1 MKTRLQDDLKVA
13 MKAQDRLALETI
25 RAIMSAFQYEEM
37 QRGVEVLPENVT
49 IELLQREVKK
59 RKEEIEFAEKAG
71 RGEAKEKAL
80 KEISIIERYLPQQ
93 LDATALEKI
102 VTDLK
107 VADSAL
113 NMGGAMKALKDAYG
127 GQYDSKVASEIA
139 KRVCG

>member
-1 MKTRLQDDLKVA
+1 
-13 MKAQDRLALETI
+13 
-25 RAIMSAFQYEEM
+25 
-37 QRGVEVLPENVT
+37 
-49 IELLQREVKK
+49 
-59 RKEEIEFAEKAG
+59 
-71 RGEAKEKAL
+71 
-80 KEISIIERYLPQQ
+80 